1 MISFGEIGLIYVIL
15 CAVFV
20 IYRLF
25 QELAHDEGFGYG
37 CGALIGSFILFSILS
52 VGGCLILFFLSK
64 FF

>member
-1 MISFGEIGLIYVIL
+1 MISFGTIAIIYIIL

-25 QELAHDEGFGYG
+25 QELGHDDGFGYG

-52 VGGCLILFFLSK
+52 LGGWIILLYLSTFF
-64 FF
+64 